1 MADVN
6 VTKRILKMMPC
17 LIRQRGVVVEDMRT
31 VQEGTQTLSVGQGD
45 TQMLV

>member
-1 MADVN
+1 MGDVN

-17 LIRQRGVVVEDMRT
+17 LIRQRGVVVKDMRT
-31 VQEGTQTLSVGQGD
+31 VQEDTQTLSVGQGG